1 MKSKSNMYIDWEAS
15 DRITIS
21 NLRQI
26 YNDISE
32 FNDSISIKQAE
43 NPSKQYAE
51 EYMYNMRL
59 LDSIKVVIEYFG
71 ENV

>member
-1 MKSKSNMYIDWEAS
+1 MKRDKLFIDWETA

-21 NLRQI
+21 TLQQI

-43 NPSKQYAE
+43 KPSKQYAE

-59 LDSIKVVIEYFG
+59 LDSIKVVVEYFG
-71 ENV
+71 EHV